1 MRETGGSCQVAGTL
15 GYVSQQAWIFSGTVR
30 DNIILGSHYEADW
43 FSQVVEVCALTRDFQ
58 LLEAGDLTEVGERG
72 ITLSGGQKQR
82 ISLARALYSRYCTLS
97 LCSVLC
103 TLYSVFCTLC
113 SVLCTLHS
121 LLQGRH
127 LPPGRSSLR
136 GGRQGWPV
144 HLQEVHTG
152 GHEGQDRPAGQSR
165 PPVPEGV

>member
-30 DNIILGSHYEADW
+30 DNILLGAQYEADW

-82 ISLARALYSRYCTLS
+82 ISLARALYSRYF
-97 LCSVLC
+97 
-103 TLYSVFCTLC
+103 TLYSVLCNLYFVLCALYSVLSTQYPVPCTRNSVSCTLYPVIRTLY
-113 SVLCTLHS
+113 SVLGTQYSVLRTL
-121 LLQGRH
+121 
-127 LPPGRSSLR
+127 SS
-136 GGRQGWPV
+136 G
-144 HLQEVHTG
+144 EYT
-152 GHEGQDRPAGQSR
+152 
-165 PPVPEGV
+165 PVPVLLT